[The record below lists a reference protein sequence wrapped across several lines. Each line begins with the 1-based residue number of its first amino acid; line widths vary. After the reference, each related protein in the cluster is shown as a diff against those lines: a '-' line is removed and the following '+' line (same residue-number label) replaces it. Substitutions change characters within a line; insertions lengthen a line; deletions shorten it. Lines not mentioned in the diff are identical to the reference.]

1 MYQLI
6 KADVEG
12 GHFQL
17 VEMEKVRR
25 ELAKF
30 IQKQWKEI
38 ATGYSLT
45 FDRATI
51 IPSKDLKNGEICV
64 PWMKEGE
71 KVLNFR
77 APFLNSNGMC
87 LSVNKLVSDRL
98 SPDGS
103 DLEGVI
109 VVNDET
115 LEQINQRIEA
125 LKTQGI
131 ETDEIVPLQTESER
145 QARDFDGD
153 TLGVALARDW
163 TNLALEVESRN
174 LPENAYAPTI
184 KLPKQSFYNPDG
196 TQPPF
201 EEIAHFMSDSMP
213 VGVTNNQVVGFVA
226 LESEVEILKQHGTKE
241 QKLGYVLTVA
251 DHYRR
256 LIEQAKDTESP
267 RPLDPNYQETIAKFI
282 KLSLDPKNINSALEL
297 NRQFYR
303 QLIEAA
309 CFENQVAVDMFKSAR
324 APDMELIAENRR
336 YMYRDVNYI
345 KDKKSPTAY
354 LDRTIEPTGYS
365 PVEIIINQTNRYY
378 QESSLQSRAIA
389 QFDQLFEGVDYSNQ
403 QKLAATQVK
412 QDFDQVMV
420 EAIRLEQ
427 RRQSDVGPS
436 ATFIS
441 TKGVEI
447 EITNLVK
454 SDFPD
459 IWKSTGKQFN
469 IHLKPNQT
477 GTNHQLVAYA
487 KLEPSQKS
495 KVIGAAAPK
504 GLSQKLEDG
513 NYLGDKEGTEY
524 LPLGTLSVDFIRELK
539 LQPGMVTTAKLTS
552 LKPEI
557 SQDQVQ
563 ALFKSAYEIANDFRQ
578 SIPPEQLPAMAAAAW
593 AVSTTREVKSQKSK
607 VKSEEL
613 GGGQGRQGRQE
624 GQGSQFKSETKK
636 VSAFVFS
643 AFTPEISEI
652 LSDLRL
658 NRLHLYQL
666 NPEAKIQGEQELEVG
681 VRSQESGVR
690 SEDGVRNQDGGVTE
704 DVHRLYRRELWSGD
718 TRIGVLGSRT
728 AQLPV
733 GTTGKATV
741 RAEAY
746 TATATIAQ
754 PGLPPVEFTIREVT
768 KFDFGDRKFN
778 GESLSLTVVKD
789 MPVAEKVLLKL
800 QGKVLGALDAA
811 SVKDLEAID
820 YLQDENPLKLKL
832 ESFGDTNGA
841 SGYVIGTSANGNK
854 LRINEVGYHE
864 YQGQK
869 FKDTEYRRLHLHTGA
884 TKKRDA
890 VLVDGAVVGVL
901 HFVKDKQTLNQLG
914 LYGKAITCSLQSNWS
929 SVVAEIDPQSV
940 EYPQKWIRTA
950 NVAQEQIKPYQQQIK
965 AELSQQLAYS
975 VKERPTLLTINPE
988 DKVLGT
994 VTLTFDARKS
1004 DSVYNWLVARN
1015 VEFEQLDVSA
1025 VPRETEKGL
1034 ITYALIKESISPRDM
1049 EVLGHKYGVS
1059 WRAYQEQLD
1068 LLPHKPE
1075 NFESIKLQPPKTTTQ
1090 NPLSYLSPPKASVA
1104 QHMVKDVAMASI
1116 ATQFIGKSAA
1126 KDMTRSST
1134 RNYELAW
1141 GDRANTGEYSADDI
1155 VMISGSGNWR
1165 GVTPKAIEQ
1174 TFQEHY
1180 IPLIDKALAQ
1190 RSRFVVGS
1198 SQGTDML
1205 VQKYLQSQGYE
1216 LNANNEGY
1224 VQLSP
1229 TEGRRQM
1236 AVGWREELSVTENQD
1251 ISPLS

>member
-1 MYQLI
+1 PGEEYRVVQHRFGWREGDGQDSTFRFGKGTLRPQHLSNLSYADPNNEPKIDLILPLSSFKGTDKDNPNGATKPQIKPGLYTQQIWLGEKALSQKGKTAISQVIPSFPGGMKDYLEELESRASKLSEIQHDPREVAKLYCQKYEERKESQKSGVRSQELRGKEEEVVELESTDSEVESEEREDPRMYQLI

-64 PWMKEGE
+64 PWMEEGE

-125 LKTQGI
+125 LKAQGI

-174 LPENAYAPTI
+174 LKEFAYAPTV

-196 TQPPF
+196 SQPPF

-213 VGVTNNQVVGFVA
+213 VGVTNNQVVGFVC
-226 LESEVEILKQHGTKE
+226 LSSEIEILKTHGTKE

-267 RPLDPNYQETIAKFI
+267 KPLDPNYQKIIQDFI
-282 KLSLDPKNINSALEL
+282 KLSLDPKNIDSALEL

-365 PVEIIINQTNRYY
+365 PVEVIINQTNQYY
-378 QESSLQSRAIA
+378 QESSLQSREIS
-389 QFDQLFEGVDYSNQ
+389 QFDQLFEGVEYSNQ

-420 EAIRLEQ
+420 EAIRLDK

-477 GTNHQLVAYA
+477 GTHHQLVAYA
-487 KLEPSQKS
+487 KLEGQ
-495 KVIGAAAPK
+495 
-504 GLSQKLEDG
+504 Q
-513 NYLGDKEGTEY
+513 EY

-552 LKPEI
+552 FTPEI

-563 ALFKSAYEIANDFRQ
+563 ALFKSAYLIANDFRQ

-593 AVSTTREVKSQKSK
+593 AVSTTREA
-607 VKSEEL
+607 EE
-613 GGGQGRQGRQE
+613 RQG
-624 GQGSQFKSETKK
+624 
-636 VSAFVFS
+636 
-643 AFTPEISEI
+643 
-652 LSDLRL
+652 
-658 NRLHLYQL
+658 
-666 NPEAKIQGEQELEVG
+666 
-681 VRSQESGVR
+681 
-690 SEDGVRNQDGGVTE
+690 
-704 DVHRLYRRELWSGD
+704 
-718 TRIGVLGSRT
+718 
-728 AQLPV
+728 
-733 GTTGKATV
+733 
-741 RAEAY
+741 
-746 TATATIAQ
+746 
-754 PGLPPVEFTIREVT
+754 
-768 KFDFGDRKFN
+768 
-778 GESLSLTVVKD
+778 
-789 MPVAEKVLLKL
+789 
-800 QGKVLGALDAA
+800 
-811 SVKDLEAID
+811 
-820 YLQDENPLKLKL
+820 
-832 ESFGDTNGA
+832 
-841 SGYVIGTSANGNK
+841 
-854 LRINEVGYHE
+854 
-864 YQGQK
+864 
-869 FKDTEYRRLHLHTGA
+869 
-884 TKKRDA
+884 
-890 VLVDGAVVGVL
+890 
-901 HFVKDKQTLNQLG
+901 
-914 LYGKAITCSLQSNWS
+914 
-929 SVVAEIDPQSV
+929 
-940 EYPQKWIRTA
+940 
-950 NVAQEQIKPYQQQIK
+950 
-965 AELSQQLAYS
+965 
-975 VKERPTLLTINPE
+975 
-988 DKVLGT
+988 
-994 VTLTFDARKS
+994 
-1004 DSVYNWLVARN
+1004 
-1015 VEFEQLDVSA
+1015 
-1025 VPRETEKGL
+1025 
-1034 ITYALIKESISPRDM
+1034 
-1049 EVLGHKYGVS
+1049 
-1059 WRAYQEQLD
+1059 
-1068 LLPHKPE
+1068 
-1075 NFESIKLQPPKTTTQ
+1075 
-1090 NPLSYLSPPKASVA
+1090 
-1104 QHMVKDVAMASI
+1104 
-1116 ATQFIGKSAA
+1116 
-1126 KDMTRSST
+1126 
-1134 RNYELAW
+1134 
-1141 GDRANTGEYSADDI
+1141 
-1155 VMISGSGNWR
+1155 
-1165 GVTPKAIEQ
+1165 
-1174 TFQEHY
+1174 
-1180 IPLIDKALAQ
+1180 
-1190 RSRFVVGS
+1190 
-1198 SQGTDML
+1198 
-1205 VQKYLQSQGYE
+1205 
-1216 LNANNEGY
+1216 
-1224 VQLSP
+1224 
-1229 TEGRRQM
+1229 
-1236 AVGWREELSVTENQD
+1236 
-1251 ISPLS
+1251 